1 MFTGIIEQIG
11 RVKSV
16 EKQGA
21 SGRITVETGLPPD
34 TLKCG
39 DSIAVDGACLTITGL
54 LKGAFHADLSE
65 ETLRLTTLGALKS
78 GDRVNI
84 ERALTL
90 SKPLGGHIVTG
101 HVDGS
106 GTIKGLSK
114 RGDFIDIE
122 LGVPAHLMAHI
133 VNKGSVA
140 IDGISLTIGDVLSTG
155 FKAALIPHTLK
166 NTALSFKGP
175 GSKVNIETDII
186 AKYVE
191 KLLSSVGKRQGISE
205 DFLSQHGFLRKG

>member
-1 MFTGIIEQIG
+1 MFTGIIEEIG

-21 SGRITVETGLPPD
+21 SGRITVEADIPPD
-34 TLKCG
+34 TVKCG
-39 DSIAVDGACLTITGL
+39 DSIAIEGVCLTITGL
-54 LKGAFHADLSE
+54 LKGAFHADISE
-65 ETLRLTTLGALKS
+65 ETLRLTTLGSLKS

-106 GTIKGLSK
+106 GTIKGMAR
-114 RGDFIDIE
+114 RGEFIDME
-122 LGVPAHLMAHI
+122 LGVPAPLMAHI

-140 IDGISLTIGDVLSTG
+140 IDGISLTITGCGPDG
-155 FKAALIPHTLK
+155 FKVSLIPHTLK

-191 KLLSSVGKRQGISE
+191 RLLSSAGKSQGISE
-205 DFLSQHGFLRKG
+205 DFLSEHGFLRKG